1 VELERPIPMS
11 IDRMTGA
18 QFEQYVAEVL
28 RRGGY
33 EVEPTKATGDFGV
46 DLVARRGAEIVAVQ
60 CSARDTPDL

>member
-1 VELERPIPMS
+1 
-11 IDRMTGA
+11 MTGA